1 MYNIEKTKKGL
12 NVININQGNTNTVT
26 VLVIV
31 GTGSKYETKKN
42 NGISHFVEHM
52 VFKGAKK
59 RKNALAI
66 TFALDAV
73 GADFN
78 AFTSKEYTGYWIKAE
93 PRKLDLI
100 LDVLSDMLL
109 YSRLDAKEINRE
121 KGVIVEELNMYLDNP
136 MMNIDNVF
144 EECVYGDIPAGWST
158 LGTRE
163 NILNFK
169 RRDFVDYIS
178 SQYRP
183 DNTFFCVVGNSG
195 LNMATINTKID
206 KYFATPE
213 MMNNKLV
220 FAEKEPVEVMQEE
233 KKIKIVYKETDQAHL
248 CLGVPAYDYIH
259 KDRMAAKLLAI
270 ILGGSMSSRLFISLR
285 EKNGLAYYVSTMCE
299 AYTDSG
305 YVTSCAGVKVDNID
319 KAIAI
324 ILAEYKNMRNKLVG
338 RDELQKAKDMLR
350 GKVNI
355 RMESSDNLA
364 NWYAEQAVMMN
375 AIGRGVE
382 SGKKREKFCSLS
394 TPDEYLKE
402 INKVT
407 AADIKRVAQNIF
419 KTEKLN
425 LAIIGPFKDGKRFEK
440 GLEVESRK

>member
-109 YSRLDAKEINRE
+109 HSRLDAKEINRE

-183 DNTFFCVVGNSG
+183 DNTFFLCGRQFWV
-195 LNMATINTKID
+195 
-206 KYFATPE
+206 KY
-213 MMNNKLV
+213 
-220 FAEKEPVEVMQEE
+220 
-233 KKIKIVYKETDQAHL
+233 
-248 CLGVPAYDYIH
+248 GDY
-259 KDRMAAKLLAI
+259 
-270 ILGGSMSSRLFISLR
+270 
-285 EKNGLAYYVSTMCE
+285 
-299 AYTDSG
+299 
-305 YVTSCAGVKVDNID
+305 
-319 KAIAI
+319 
-324 ILAEYKNMRNKLVG
+324 
-338 RDELQKAKDMLR
+338 
-350 GKVNI
+350 
-355 RMESSDNLA
+355 
-364 NWYAEQAVMMN
+364 
-375 AIGRGVE
+375 
-382 SGKKREKFCSLS
+382 
-394 TPDEYLKE
+394 
-402 INKVT
+402 
-407 AADIKRVAQNIF
+407 
-419 KTEKLN
+419 
-425 LAIIGPFKDGKRFEK
+425 
-440 GLEVESRK
+440 